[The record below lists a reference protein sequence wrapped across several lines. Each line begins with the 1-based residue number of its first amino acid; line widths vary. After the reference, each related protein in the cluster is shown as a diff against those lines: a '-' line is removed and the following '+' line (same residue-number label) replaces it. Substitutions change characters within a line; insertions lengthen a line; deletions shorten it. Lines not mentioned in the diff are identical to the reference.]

1 MAQIHTLHHGS
12 AETAQQEHSQQP
24 AFQAPVGAQADMPAT
39 VGKIMS
45 DADWSNLEL
54 LNDFH
59 ARTEGL
65 AEKINQLTGS
75 IKHVAREVQAALAR
89 WDAFGDARTHW
100 AVIRSWVVWVLLL
113 VLVVSET
120 ALAATVMAGL
130 DLTDGERYLVA
141 LGTVV
146 ATTFVIKT
154 MAYAWRRLADD
165 EHAGIP
171 LNPKEK
177 FILWLGLL
185 AIVLILAGQ
194 VLARESYAEQVQ
206 ASGGGGVTTMVAVA
220 LTLLQTGLYLAVGVA
235 FFWLMPHVR
244 THEAELQ
251 YRRALKE
258 LQSLHSNRQALAGK
272 LNRHVLAL
280 KSNWAL
286 NLAKAKSAVYEHLA
300 ELGLHRE
307 ESLGAFYFDERLFKP
322 VPDWVWPVVDPL
334 PQAVQSLVE
343 EGPHD
348 KSEMKARAEQR
359 ELVVHGKSTTAQA
372 EPATA
377 AASPTTL
384 STTAATADAGVAE
397 AAAHTDSPTETH

>member
-1 MAQIHTLHHGS
+1 MAEIHALHPDS
-12 AETAQQEHSQQP
+12 VETEQQETSQQP

-39 VGKIMS
+39 AAKIMS
-45 DADWSNLEL
+45 DADWSNHEL
-54 LNDFH
+54 LDGFH

-75 IKHVAREVQAALAR
+75 IKHVAREEQAALAR

-100 AVIRSWVVWVLLL
+100 SVIQPWLVWALLL
-113 VLVVSET
+113 VLMVSET

-146 ATTFVIKT
+146 ATTFGVKA
-154 MAYAWRRLADD
+154 MAYAWRRHADD
-165 EHAGIP
+165 EHASIA

-177 FILWLGLL
+177 LMLWLGLF
-185 AIVLILAGQ
+185 AILLVLAGQ
-194 VLARESYAEQVQ
+194 VMARESYAEQVQ

-220 LTLLQTGLYLAVGVA
+220 LTLLQAGLYLAVGVS

-251 YRRALKE
+251 YRHALKE
-258 LQSLHSNRQALAGK
+258 LQALHRSRQALAGK
-272 LNRHVLAL
+272 LNRHVLTL

-286 NLAKAKSAVYEHLA
+286 NQAKAKSGVYEHMA
-300 ELGLHRE
+300 ELGLHLE
-307 ESLGAFYFDERLFKP
+307 KGLGAFYFDERLFKP

-334 PQAVQSLVE
+334 PQEVQSLVE
-343 EGPHD
+343 EGPLD
-348 KSEMKARAEQR
+348 KSELKARAEHR
-359 ELVVHGKSTTAQA
+359 ERVVHGKSAPAQA
-372 EPATA
+372 EPATSSVPPSTPA
-377 AASPTTL
+377 TT
-384 STTAATADAGVAE
+384 AE
-397 AAAHTDSPTETH
+397 AAAAEGAEHADSVKVTH